1 MMFHTT
7 TKWVEIFDVTIE
19 NIEGNFELKTQLN
32 NVEKDTLLSLPNPNY
47 LEIIS
52 HYPHL
57 NDIKLN
63 DIVKKK
69 ELPVHVILGVSDYAK
84 IKMQERPRIGQPGD
98 PIAELTRF
106 GWFIM
111 SPGHESNLTHL
122 LFSNTSAQ
130 DYEKLCSL
138 DVLGIEENH
147 NFKDT
152 EILDKFKKQLKQ
164 SDEGWYE
171 TGLIWKTD
179 HPVLT
184 NNKSNSLGRL
194 NNLLKHLKK
203 NSERFIAYDKV
214 IQEQLE
220 DRIIEKVLNITPQKG
235 KEFYLPHKAIIREDA
250 ESTKLRV
257 VYDVSSKPNMN
268 KPSLNE
274 CLRKESP
281 LQNMLWDNVVR
292 NRMKPVALCA
302 DLRKA
307 FLQIRIRECEKDNLK
322 FHWIKNQNVSDTEIL
337 RFTRLVF
344 GLIQSPFILEAILQS
359 HLSKYEK
366 NLSKRN

>member
-7 TKWVEIFDVTIE
+7 TKWVKIFDVTIQ

-32 NVEKDTLLSLPNPNY
+32 KVEKDTVLSLPNPNY
-47 LEIIS
+47 PEIIS

-194 NNLLKHLKK
+194 NNVLKHLKK
-203 NSERFIAYDKV
+203 NSEKFIAYDKV

-220 DRIIEKVLNITPQKG
+220 DGIVQKVSDITPQKD
-235 KEFYLPHKAIIREDA
+235 KEFYL
-250 ESTKLRV
+250 SQ
-257 VYDVSSKPNMN
+257 SNNMGG
-268 KPSLNE
+268 
-274 CLRKESP
+274 CRK
-281 LQNMLWDNVVR
+281 
-292 NRMKPVALCA
+292 
-302 DLRKA
+302 
-307 FLQIRIRECEKDNLK
+307 
-322 FHWIKNQNVSDTEIL
+322 
-337 RFTRLVF
+337 
-344 GLIQSPFILEAILQS
+344 
-359 HLSKYEK
+359 Y
-366 NLSKRN
+366 

>member
-1 MMFHTT
+1 MLTTSMGSVTYPLIVIKVEGVICRALIDSGSGSSYVSAVLASKINKKTKQKEPKKTEMMFHTT
-7 TKWVEIFDVTIE
+7 TKWVEIFDVTIQ

-32 NVEKDTLLSLPNPNY
+32 KVEKDTLLSLPNPNY

-220 DRIIEKVLNITPQKG
+220 DGIVETG
-235 KEFYLPHKAIIREDA
+235 G
-250 ESTKLRV
+250 
-257 VYDVSSKPNMN
+257 
-268 KPSLNE
+268 
-274 CLRKESP
+274 CRK
-281 LQNMLWDNVVR
+281 
-292 NRMKPVALCA
+292 
-302 DLRKA
+302 
-307 FLQIRIRECEKDNLK
+307 
-322 FHWIKNQNVSDTEIL
+322 
-337 RFTRLVF
+337 
-344 GLIQSPFILEAILQS
+344 
-359 HLSKYEK
+359 Y
-366 NLSKRN
+366 

>member
-1 MMFHTT
+1 
-7 TKWVEIFDVTIE
+7 
-19 NIEGNFELKTQLN
+19 
-32 NVEKDTLLSLPNPNY
+32 
-47 LEIIS
+47 
-52 HYPHL
+52 
-57 NDIKLN
+57 
-63 DIVKKK
+63 
-69 ELPVHVILGVSDYAK
+69 
-84 IKMQERPRIGQPGD
+84 
-98 PIAELTRF
+98 
-106 GWFIM
+106 M

-203 NSERFIAYDKV
+203 NSEKFIAYDKV

-220 DRIIEKVLNITPQKG
+220 DGIVEKVSDITPQKG

-250 ESTKLRV
+250 ERTKLRIV
-257 VYDVSSKPNMN
+257 NDASSKPNMN
-268 KPSLNE
+268 EPSLNE
-274 CLRKESP
+274 CLEKGPP
-281 LQNMLWDNVVR
+281 LQNMLRDALVR

-307 FLQIRIRECEKDNLK
+307 FLQIRIRKCRKNILR

-366 NLSKRN
+366 TYPKEIEEIKNSMYVDDMISGGNNEAEVVYLKNSAKTIFKGGGFVLHKWHSNNPRLEEGDFDRNNSELSYAKQQLGSKSSETKVLGIHWNKVRDMLGIRFSLEKM